1 MSVVS
6 RRSLLQGGLAAIF
19 AKRAWGGILWPTAP
33 VRLVVPFGAGGAIDT
48 LARTLANVFPAYSN
62 GQPIVVENRSGAG
75 GTIAGL
81 FVAQSRPDGHT
92 LMVADLGANAI
103 GKMLQP
109 TLAYDPVT
117 AFTPI
122 THLVNLPLVL
132 VVRADSRFH
141 SLSQLV
147 AWAHEAP
154 GRLTYASAGVGNVS
168 HLVVELLAQRA
179 GVQVTAVHYR
189 SGADVIRAVLAGET
203 EFAFPSVSTALP
215 FVHDGKARALAVAS
229 ANPVAV
235 LPEVRPVADLIPG
248 FDVMIWHG
256 IVGPAGMKPDLV
268 ARIDE
273 VFRAMVTR
281 PEVRSFVETRQAG
294 EVVAAGPDAFAAF
307 ITRQIELWA
316 PLIKTRGLRAE

>member
-1 MSVVS
+1 MANLP
-6 RRSLLQGGLAAIF
+6 RRFLLASALLAPLGSTALG
-19 AKRAWGGILWPTAP
+19 RPVWPTAP

-48 LARTLANVFPAYSN
+48 LARILANAFPPYSH

-103 GKMLQP
+103 GKLLQP
-109 TLAYDPVT
+109 TLAYDPAT

-122 THLVNLPLVL
+122 THLVNLPLAL
-132 VVRADSRFH
+132 VVRTQSRLRN
-141 SLSQLV
+141 LSQLIEE
-147 AWAHEAP
+147 ARQAP

-168 HLVVELLAQRA
+168 HIVVELLARRA
-179 GVQVTAVHYR
+179 GIELTAVHYR
-189 SGADVIRAVLAGET
+189 SGADVMRAVLAGET
-203 EFAFPSVSTALP
+203 DFGFPSVSTALP
-215 FVHDGKARALAVAS
+215 FLRDGKARALAVGS

-235 LPEVRPVADLIPG
+235 LPEVRPVADLLPG
-248 FDVMIWHG
+248 FEVMIWHG
-256 IVGPAGMKPDLV
+256 IVGPAGMDRDLV

-273 VFRAMVTR
+273 VFRAIIAS
-281 PEVRSFVETRQAG
+281 PEVRSFVETRQAA

-307 ITRQIELWA
+307 IARQIALWT
-316 PLIKTRGLRAE
+316 PVIREGGIRAE